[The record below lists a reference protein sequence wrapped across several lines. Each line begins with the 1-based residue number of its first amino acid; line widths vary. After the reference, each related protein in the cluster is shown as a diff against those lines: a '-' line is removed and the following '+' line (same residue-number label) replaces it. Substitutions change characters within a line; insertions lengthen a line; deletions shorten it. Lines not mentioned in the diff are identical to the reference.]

1 MIEDRTHLAEAFCTF
16 SSVVRQMGQ
25 ANVYSVSA
33 VGSIS
38 AGGYCIA
45 CEVAAAPV
53 AISRPALQLLRKQGR
68 L

>member
-1 MIEDRTHLAEAFCTF
+1 MMEDRTHLAEAFCTF

-25 ANVYSVSA
+25 ANVYSGFA
-33 VGSIS
+33 TGSIS

-45 CEVAAAPV
+45 CEVAVAPV
-53 AISRPALQLLRKQGR
+53 THSPPAWQLLRTQGR